1 MTEFS
6 FMQIKRKSK
15 KDIEDIMLSVGINQE
30 TGPGVQPL
38 SEMTKAELIDLLGA
52 AVGGYR
58 E

>member
-1 MTEFS
+1 
-6 FMQIKRKSK
+6 MQIKRKSK
-15 KDIEDIMLSVGINQE
+15 KEIEDIMLSVGI
-30 TGPGVQPL
+30 TFPGVQPL